1 MWVEKRSKNNFK
13 FVEQY
18 KDPLTEKP
26 RRVSI
31 TLSKN
36 TAHTRKEAQAALE
49 AKIRQ
54 RLRHI
59 QDDSI
64 KHGVTLAQLQD
75 DWLTEYENLV
85 KTHT

>member
-1 MWVEKRSKNNFK
+1 MWVEKRSKNNYK

-18 KDPLTEKP
+18 KNPLTGKP
-26 RRVSI
+26 KRVSV

-36 TAHTRKEAQAALE
+36 TAHTRKEAQTALE

-54 RLRHI
+54 RLRRL

-75 DWLTEYENLV
+75 DWLTE
-85 KTHT
+85 